1 MIIAMTN
8 KNTPTTG
15 GGSLCIF
22 LAFTLLYFVAPSVT
36 GWMLRPLIILV
47 LVLQVC
53 KHTLFFLAI
62 DIFTRTHDEI
72 SFVKTGSGQTQGKF
86 KRKHTMH
93 LHLFFCDESLCRRV
107 GLLQRQSPRRQS

>member
-8 KNTPTTG
+8 KNTSTTG

-53 KHTLFFLAI
+53 KHTLFFLGIAI
-62 DIFTRTHDEI
+62 F
-72 SFVKTGSGQTQGKF
+72 
-86 KRKHTMH
+86 
-93 LHLFFCDESLCRRV
+93 
-107 GLLQRQSPRRQS
+107 